1 MTLDQPQ
8 CVITPKLS
16 YWMQWSQFHGRLHSS
31 GQWDRVM
38 SKATLESYP
47 SIHTLLLQMMRTY
60 YPACGSGYWVFVKR
74 FWTVGKAAFLML
86 NNALWPMPRSWRM
99 QKRTSAMSAI
109 DPLKTRKKRKS
120 ALRWIGD
127 ALLAEP
133 RWSRQKGR
141 CWRYLTTTTSQESTE
156 VRTRDIPTRC

>member
-99 QKRTSAMSAI
+99 QKRTSAMSAF
-109 DPLKTRKKRKS
+109 DPLKTRKKGKR

-141 CWRYLTTTTSQESTE
+141 CWRYLTTITSQENTE